1 MKTQTSA
8 PSVSIP
14 IAIVRLGA
22 IGFALFGLAY
32 LAAPQTMAALLGIQ
46 LTMPSAIG
54 DVRAS
59 YGGLP
64 IALGIFL
71 WLCARP
77 ERVHIGALLMM
88 LTGVGLADSRLLSL
102 VLDGAPN
109 AAAWT
114 LFAIE
119 TGTALL
125 GFVAMRLTAAKQ
137 NRQTSA
143 QPHAA

>member
-1 MKTQTSA
+1 MKTGTPAASL
-8 PSVSIP
+8 P

-22 IGFALFGLAY
+22 IGFTLFGLAY
-32 LAAPQTMAALLGIQ
+32 LAAPQFMAALLGIQ
-46 LTMPSAIG
+46 LTTPSAFG

-77 ERVHIGALLMM
+77 ERVRMGALLMM
-88 LTGVGLADSRLLSL
+88 LTGIGLADSRLLSIA
-102 VLDGAPN
+102 LDGAPN

-114 LFAIE
+114 LLAIE
-119 TGTALL
+119 TATTAL
-125 GFVAMRLTAAKQ
+125 GFVAHRTSATARRPQ
-137 NRQTSA
+137 TSVQTSA
-143 QPHAA
+143 A